1 MKTQNHIS
9 DNDLRQVVLEQRTE
23 MPQQLIESHVS
34 DCEICQTRLLN
45 MAADDTWR
53 ETFSSSIQELP
64 TLTESPLDSGEFTR
78 PPNQGP
84 VGDEFDLLTVDQMLK
99 EVLQSPRHPE
109 MMGRLD
115 RYDVESVI
123 GCGGMGVVLRGFDQ
137 DLHRPIAIKMIL
149 PRLSRNGTAKQRF
162 EREACAAAAVL
173 HPNVIAIHGISTSAG
188 VPWFVM
194 PLVAGPSLA
203 KIVQSDGPIPE
214 REIVRIGMQIASGLA
229 AAHSQGLVHR
239 DIKPENI
246 LVDNQVN
253 RVIITDFGL
262 ARRDSEES
270 MTQTGMLAGTL
281 NYMSPEQSRG
291 EDVDARSDLFSL
303 GSLLFYLAT
312 GVVPFKSDAAMKIL
326 HKIGN
331 IDHPNVQSL
340 NPTVSL
346 TLAQLIDRLLEKDPA
361 RRFQTAAEVETY
373 LEDYLA
379 HLNQPT
385 RSPAP
390 KSPKL
395 KRKKSFAKVTRWMIG
410 LAASCL
416 IIGGAVWAGANW
428 GNRPSTELEKPSSIG
443 ATTPPRLSWK
453 IVSERHGIQDPSE
466 FDSKFNQLV
475 QDFEQFDLENFQHDF
490 ASPYLGQEINEFTRE
505 LERLERH
512 LDWPSR
518 NSLSNPNPS
527 SDSN

>member
-1 MKTQNHIS
+1 MKIQNHIS
-9 DNDLRQVVLEQRTE
+9 DDDLRQVVREQQTE
-23 MPQQLIESHVS
+23 LPQQQIETHVS
-34 DCEICQTRLLN
+34 ECDFCQTRLLN

-64 TLTESPLDSGEFTR
+64 TFADSPLDSSNFTQA
-78 PPNQGP
+78 PNQP
-84 VGDEFDLLTVDQMLK
+84 PIGDEFDLLTVDQMLK
-99 EVLQSPRHPE
+99 EVLQPPRHPE
-109 MMGRLD
+109 MLGRLD
-115 RYDVESVI
+115 RYDIESVI

-137 DLHRPIAIKMIL
+137 DLHRPIAVKMIL

-173 HPNVIAIHGISTSAG
+173 HPNVIAIHGISKAAG
-188 VPWFVM
+188 VPWFAM

-203 KIVQSDGPIPE
+203 RIVQSNGPLPE

-253 RVIITDFGL
+253 RVVITDFGL

-303 GSLLFYLAT
+303 GSLLFYLAA
-312 GVVPFKSDAAMKIL
+312 GVTPFKSDSAMNVL
-326 HKIGN
+326 HQIGN
-331 IDHPNVQSL
+331 SPHPNVQSL
-340 NPTVSL
+340 NPTISV
-346 TLAQLIDRLLEKDPA
+346 TLSQLVDRLLEKAP
-361 RRFQTAAEVETY
+361 RHRFQTAAEVESF

-385 RSPAP
+385 HSPAP
-390 KSPKL
+390 KTPRI
-395 KRKKSFAKVTRWMIG
+395 RKKKSTSRIARWMTG
-410 LAASCL
+410 LAASAL
-416 IIGGAVWAGANW
+416 VIYSAIWLGANW
-428 GNRPSTELEKPSSIG
+428 PGNSTANNNKS
-443 ATTPPRLSWK
+443 TTTTSQPRLTWQL
-453 IVSERHGIQDPSE
+453 ISERYGIATPNKFENELGDLGKS
-466 FDSKFNQLV
+466 FNQLDLLESEDIFATPAID
-475 QDFEQFDLENFQHDF
+475 QELFEL
-490 ASPYLGQEINEFTRE
+490 TRE
-505 LERLERH
+505 MEKLEKT
-512 LDWPSR
+512 LD
-518 NSLSNPNPS
+518 
-527 SDSN
+527 